1 MIKYSM
7 KLNHLNLIVT
17 DVIATS
23 AFLEKYFGFT
33 TLGRG
38 NANMAF
44 LSDGHGMVLIMFK
57 GTDVTYPE
65 GFHIGFL
72 QESENE
78 VNEIHTR
85 LKADGI
91 AVPNPQRLQG
101 GRWSF
106 YFQAPGGFTIE
117 VEHVTFGG

>member
-1 MIKYSM
+1 M

-17 DVIATS
+17 DVPATS

-33 TLGRG
+33 ALGQG
-38 NANMAF
+38 NSSMAF

-57 GTDVTYPE
+57 GENVEYPE

-72 QESENE
+72 QESEVA
-78 VNEIHTR
+78 VNEMYDR
-85 LKADGI
+85 LTADGMSI
-91 AVPNPQRLQG
+91 AAPKRLQG

-117 VEHVTFGG
+117 VEYVTFSG

>member
-1 MIKYSM
+1 MIKYAM

-33 TLGRG
+33 HLGKG
-38 NANMAF
+38 NSNMAF
-44 LSDGHGMVLIMFK
+44 LSDGHGMVFIIFK

-72 QESENE
+72 QDSETA
-78 VNEIHTR
+78 VNEIHAR

-91 AVPNPQRLQG
+91 TVPDPQRLQG

-106 YFQAPGGFTIE
+106 YVEAPGGFTIE
-117 VEHVTFGG
+117 VEHVTFNG

>member
-1 MIKYSM
+1 M

-33 TLGRG
+33 HIGKG
-38 NANMAF
+38 NSNMAF

-57 GTDVTYPE
+57 GENVTYPE
-65 GFHIGFL
+65 GFHIGFM
-72 QESENE
+72 QESEDQ
-78 VNEIHTR
+78 VNAMHQR
-85 LKADGI
+85 LQDDGF
-91 AVPNPQRLQG
+91 AVPEPQRLQG

-117 VEHVTFGG
+117 VEHANFG